1 MAKQIIVLSDGETW
15 EINGYASILT
25 ITDEA
30 YDLLCGG
37 QIKVKNIENKDIL
50 GETPIEDGDKD
61 ERV

>member
-15 EINGYASILT
+15 ETNGYASILT

-37 QIKVKNIENKDIL
+37 QIKVKHIENKDIL
-50 GETPIEDGDKD
+50 RETLIEDGDKD
-61 ERV
+61 E

>member
-15 EINGYASILT
+15 ETNGYASILT

-37 QIKVKNIENKDIL
+37 QIKVKHIENKDIL
-50 GETPIEDGDKD
+50 RETPIEDGDKD
-61 ERV
+61 E